1 MRVMGVF
8 LKKEECASQ
17 SPALIWLS
25 VIVQSDV
32 VVGGGA
38 QRRLLFTAIHSIEKS
53 KSLPAL
59 PNLSILNE
67 VKHLVVS

>member
-17 SPALIWLS
+17 SPAPIWLS
-25 VIVQSDV
+25 VIVLSDV

-38 QRRLLFTAIHSIEKS
+38 QRRLLFTAIHSIEK
-53 KSLPAL
+53 K
-59 PNLSILNE
+59 
-67 VKHLVVS
+67 